1 MNAETFS
8 NQCFQISVIYP
19 KKDESPTKSNWDR
32 SPTKSNWNRDNAYGD
47 SNRTR
52 NWERPDDGAGGFGGG
67 WGESNRV
74 PIDKNKR
81 PRDEVT
87 QKFVEEENQ
96 RRIDFF
102 NHEMIQ
108 SLRADV
114 LGRKHTDLV
123 PEVEL
128 RTSWKFNVNIIV

>member
-1 MNAETFS
+1 MNVETFS

-19 KKDESPTKSNWDR
+19 RKDESPTKSNWDR
-32 SPTKSNWNRDNAYGD
+32 SPTKSNWGRDNAYGD

-67 WGESNRV
+67 WGEPNRV
-74 PIDKNKR
+74 PIDKDKR

-87 QKFVEEENQ
+87 QKFVEEENK

-102 NHEMIQ
+102 NHDMIKN
-108 SLRADV
+108 LRAEKMGIPRDK
-114 LGRKHTDLV
+114 LT

-128 RTSWKFNVNIIV
+128 RTSSKFDLDS

>member
-1 MNAETFS
+1 MNVETFS

-19 KKDESPTKSNWDR
+19 RKDESPTKSNWDR
-32 SPTKSNWNRDNAYGD
+32 SPTKSNWGRDNAYGD

-87 QKFVEEENQ
+87 QKFVEEENK

-102 NHEMIQ
+102 NHEMIKN
-108 SLRADV
+108 LRAEAMGTPPHK
-114 LGRKHTDLV
+114 LP

-128 RTSWKFNVNIIV
+128 RTSSKYDLDF